1 MQSSSYSSPSPSRPP
16 LAAKTR
22 STSARTSSKKK
33 EKSKSRV
40 SVAERDY
47 LEQDPPLRG
56 QQYVCLSFISPED
69 EIQNKEAF
77 TFHEFMKNFSNDVQ
91 SLFTNLQTKFDPS
104 SPEALSTTDT
114 ESQSRSSEV
123 NVMIEAL
130 KNRYDYLFNL
140 KSLNE
145 QYKHFKQLN
154 NARLDNEYSEQN
166 DFRTNVRGVKVRGV
180 FDSLPEAKNRSA
192 YLKKV
197 DPKTP
202 DIYVA
207 DMGCWIPWSPY
218 PDDIQDQEYSE
229 TDLNTLMKKYR
240 ENADEKDEHF
250 AQRKASLTQQM
261 NKEQEEK
268 MKKTKMVERIVEGE
282 NENEDDNVIE
292 KPLENTPEKPL
303 DDTLENTLKNTLK
316 NTLEN
321 TLEQED
327 PWIEAKKNV
336 YKTK

>member
-1 MQSSSYSSPSPSRPP
+1 MQQGARPP
-16 LAAKTR
+16 LASKTR

-33 EKSKSRV
+33 EKVGKGRV
-40 SVAERDY
+40 SVVERDY

-69 EIQNKEAF
+69 EIQNKEVF
-77 TFHEFMKNFSNDVQ
+77 TFHEFLKNFSNDVTA
-91 SLFTNLQTKFDPS
+91 LFTNMQAKFNPPALDQS
-104 SPEALSTTDT
+104 SSSDSLSVSSVQEQFNEANL
-114 ESQSRSSEV
+114 
-123 NVMIEAL
+123 MIDAL
-130 KNRYDYLFNL
+130 KIRYDYLLNI

-145 QYKHFKQLN
+145 QFKQFKQLN
-154 NARLDNEYSEQN
+154 NARIDSEYSEKN

-180 FDSLPEAKNRSA
+180 FETLLEAKNRA
-192 YLKKV
+192 AHLKKV

-218 PDDIQDQEYSE
+218 PDDIQDQEYTE

-250 AQRKASLTQQM
+250 AQRKASLTEQM

-268 MKKTKMVERIVEGE
+268 KKKIMVERILEDE
-282 NENEDDNVIE
+282 NKNENEIERERENVIE
-292 KPLENTPEKPL
+292 KDESSVEKAFTE
-303 DDTLENTLKNTLK
+303 D
-316 NTLEN
+316 
-321 TLEQED
+321 D
-327 PWIEAKKNV
+327 PWMQNKVKKEEDKDKV
-336 YKTK
+336 DTQ

>member
-1 MQSSSYSSPSPSRPP
+1 MQSGTRPP

-33 EKSKSRV
+33 EKGGKSRV
-40 SVAERDY
+40 SVVERDY

-69 EIQNKEAF
+69 EIQNKEIF
-77 TFHEFMKNFSNDVQ
+77 TFHEFLQNFSRDVGD
-91 SLFTNLQTKFDPS
+91 LFKNMQAKLDSDS
-104 SPEALSTTDT
+104 SPDLLESRFSEARLM
-114 ESQSRSSEV
+114 V
-123 NVMIEAL
+123 EAL
-130 KNRYDYLFNL
+130 KTRYDYLFNI
-140 KSLNE
+140 KSLND
-145 QYKHFKQLN
+145 QYRQFKQLN
-154 NARLDNEYSEQN
+154 NARIDSEYSEKN
-166 DFRTNVRGVKVRGV
+166 DFRTNIRGVKIRGV
-180 FDSLPEAKNRSA
+180 FDSILEAKNRSA

-250 AQRKASLTQQM
+250 AQRKAALTAQIGR
-261 NKEQEEK
+261 EQEEK
-268 MKKTKMVERIVEGE
+268 MRKQKKMVERIDEEEEKENVDENDDENVVQHKEEEDENIVEKAFT
-282 NENEDDNVIE
+282 EDDPWMQTKNKDKEE
-292 KPLENTPEKPL
+292 KE
-303 DDTLENTLKNTLK
+303 
-316 NTLEN
+316 
-321 TLEQED
+321 
-327 PWIEAKKNV
+327 
-336 YKTK
+336 